1 MHVVA
6 LRRDNENGSGFAG
19 DALGFTHTHTAGVA
33 ERYKLMICSYDF
45 EFGSFL
51 KVLTLQLCV

>member
-45 EFGSFL
+45 EL